1 MKLFAA
7 TALLICSTSFVSA
20 GSSLRG
26 LDKQDNEDQNSHL
39 ANAHRNLQGNRQ
51 DRCSKIRDS
60 CTDDN
65 GCCGALQCNNFDN
78 TCLPPGLNSAEQSE
92 PIEFNVD
99 DEAESEFRPAREG
112 DIRGPCP
119 AINTLANHGFINRDG
134 KDVKVSDLA
143 QALQDIYRVSG
154 TTLTNGP
161 INSAMNFHLLT
172 EDGDGNTV
180 LTIDQ
185 LFQNK
190 DSTEEQTLN
199 PNREV
204 GTEAQEHDSSFFRE
218 DSDLRFDEP
227 PSARLI
233 GKFFEANDGLSLDV
247 EEVMEYQ
254 RMRVKESCDRHA
266 SDDPQTTRPYAP
278 AHRGGMAIQGALL
291 FALGQAQRAQTGQS
305 FGGLS
310 SNLRMIV
317 GNEQLPLDYDPPQDM
332 LLTFAGG
339 CASDDLR
346 DAFRVN
352 VEQAI
357 CDFCSELECAVS
369 EEVVEPFTLQFP
381 LRGEC

>member
-1 MKLFAA
+1 MKLFTA

-20 GSSLRG
+20 GSSFRG
-26 LDKQDNEDQNSHL
+26 FNKQDNEDQHNQLS
-39 ANAHRNLQGNRQ
+39 NNQRNLQDQ
-51 DRCSKIRDS
+51 CSKIHDS
-60 CTDDN
+60 CTNDN
-65 GCCGALQCNNFDN
+65 DCCGALQCNNFDN
-78 TCLPPGLNSAEQSE
+78 TCLPPGLNLSAEQPD
-92 PIEFNVD
+92 PIEFNVG
-99 DEAESEFRPAREG
+99 DEEENEFRPPRKG

-134 KDVKVSDLA
+134 RDVKVSDLA
-143 QALQDIYRVSG
+143 QALQDVYRVSA
-154 TTLTNGP
+154 TTLMNGP
-161 INSAMNFHLLT
+161 ISSAMHFHLLT
-172 EDGDGNTV
+172 EDGNDNTV

-185 LFQNK
+185 LFQNR

-199 PNREV
+199 PIRDV

-218 DSDLRFDEP
+218 DSDLIHDEP

-291 FALGQAQRAQTGQS
+291 FVLGQAQRAQTGQS
-305 FGGLS
+305 FDGVS

-317 GNEQLPLDYDPPQDM
+317 GNEQLPLDYDPPQDT
-332 LLTFAGG
+332 LLTFADG
-339 CASDDLR
+339 CESDDLR
-346 DAFRVN
+346 DAFRAN

-357 CDFCSELECAVS
+357 CDFCPDLECVVS
-369 EEVVEPFTLQFP
+369 EEVVQPFTLQFP
-381 LRGEC
+381 LRGGC